1 MSPTRQTEKIIS
13 DKKRLMEN
21 LQRLPASDI
30 QEVLDFVE
38 FILIKR
44 YQKKKILPQ
53 KRLDLKND
61 PILKL
66 MGIADVEPFANKID
80 QELYGQ

>member
-1 MSPTRQTEKIIS
+1 METEKIIS

-21 LQRLPASDI
+21 LERLPASDI

-44 YQKKKILPQ
+44 YQKKKNLPQ
-53 KRLDLKND
+53 KRLDLKKD

>member
-1 MSPTRQTEKIIS
+1 METEKIIS

-21 LQRLPASDI
+21 LERLPASDI

-44 YQKKKILPQ
+44 YRKKKIYP
-53 KRLDLKND
+53 KRGL
-61 PILKL
+61 I
-66 MGIADVEPFANKID
+66 
-80 QELYGQ
+80 

>member
-1 MSPTRQTEKIIS
+1 METEKIIS

-21 LQRLPASDI
+21 LERLPASDI

-44 YQKKKILPQ
+44 YRKKKNLPQ
-53 KRLDLKND
+53 KRLDLKKD

>member
-1 MSPTRQTEKIIS
+1 METEKIIS

-21 LQRLPASDI
+21 LERLPESDI

-44 YQKKKILPQ
+44 YKKKKILPQ
-53 KRLDLKND
+53 KRLDLKKD

-66 MGIADVEPFANKID
+66 MGIADVEPFSNKID